1 MIEAALAGQATYH
14 EDLPLLMNC
23 KGYDEPTWF
32 TFSYSPVRDESGAVA
47 GMFCACTETTGK
59 ILAQQ
64 RQEAEKERLDREV
77 SATQRATEGLRTAN
91 EALKKN
97 TVELAYSEAR
107 YRSALMA
114 GRLVHWETD
123 FTTGTRIWSRDAMA
137 LFGISLPD
145 GRGRFGGS
153 DDEFRAAVHPDDRHV
168 VPTFYQLADKQDWF
182 PVEYRI
188 QRPDGSIRWV
198 SGGAQVIARGPD
210 GKALMV
216 NVATDITDRKIG
228 EEHVHSLLAEI
239 THRGKNLLAVIQA
252 IASQTGR
259 STVSFEEFQER
270 FTRRLHGL
278 AASHDLLVMQNW
290 KGASLANLV
299 RKQLAPFAEWD
310 SGAIQTLG
318 TGYLSKSQDYRDPG
332 HGAARIGDQRGQAR
346 FAIGTGGNNR
356 HFLANRKHNRSDAGT
371 AENGLGR
378 TRWPAGHAAVA

>member
-1 MIEAALAGQATYH
+1 
-14 EDLPLLMNC
+14 
-23 KGYDEPTWF
+23 
-32 TFSYSPVRDESGAVA
+32 
-47 GMFCACTETTGK
+47 
-59 ILAQQ
+59 
-64 RQEAEKERLDREV
+64 
-77 SATQRATEGLRTAN
+77 
-91 EALKKN
+91 
-97 TVELAYSEAR
+97 
-107 YRSALMA
+107 MA

-123 FTTGTRIWSRDAMA
+123 FTTGTRSGRATPWRCLASAFPTAAAVSAAATTNSGPQSIPTTDTSCRHFTNWPTSKTGFRSNIAFSGRMA
-137 LFGISLPD
+137 AYAGC
-145 GRGRFGGS
+145 
-153 DDEFRAAVHPDDRHV
+153 RAA
-168 VPTFYQLADKQDWF
+168 
-182 PVEYRI
+182 
-188 QRPDGSIRWV
+188 S
-198 SGGAQVIARGPD
+198 QVIARGPD
-210 GKALMV
+210 GKAQRMV
-216 NVATDITDRKIG
+216 NVVTDITDRKIG

-318 TGYLSKSQDYRDPG
+318 TGYLSKSQDYRDPRSWRCTNWRPTRSSTVRYRYRREQSIFLG
-332 HGAARIGDQRGQAR
+332 KSKTQYGA
-346 FAIGTGGNNR
+346 
-356 HFLANRKHNRSDAGT
+356 DAGT